1 MDNKESSVEIEK
13 KQQMQKLK
21 EKKKQLKL
29 EKEGLIEPTNIKD
42 LKYRIK

>member
-29 EKEGLIEPTNIKD
+29 EAAGLIEPTNIKD
-42 LKYRIK
+42 LKQPIK

>member
-42 LKYRIK
+42 LK

>member
-13 KQQMQKLK
+13 KQQMQNLR

-29 EKEGLIEPTNIKD
+29 EKTGLVESTIIKD
-42 LKYRIK
+42 LKQPIK